1 MIRWLVTGAGGM
13 LGRDIVEVLRARPG
27 TVVTAAAHDE
37 LDITDAAAVAR
48 AVPGHDIL
56 VNAAAWT
63 DVDGAETAEEL
74 ATAVNGHGVRHLA
87 GACADHGVH
96 LIHVSSDYVFAG
108 DGKAPLDEA
117 APPAP
122 VNAYGRSKLVGERAV
137 RAILPHTGYV
147 VRTAWLYGDHGPNFV
162 ATMLL
167 LAANRPDVQVVA
179 DQHGQPT
186 WSAMLAEGIAGLGDA
201 ARAGQLTAG
210 IYHGVAGGRTTWYGL
225 ARAVYEECGLD
236 PDRVRPTTT
245 DRFPR
250 LARRPAFSVLARRRW
265 AEAGLEL
272 MDDWRTQLR
281 AALQSPGLAKLAE
294 AARTVPPVAARP
306 RTTITPGAWSTT
318 PSAVRVTANA
328 SGGPQSG

>member
-1 MIRWLVTGAGGM
+1 MTRWLVTGAGGM
-13 LGRDIVEVLRARPG
+13 LGRDIVEVLRTRPG
-27 TVVTAAAHDE
+27 AVVTAAGHGE

-48 AVPGHDIL
+48 AVPGHDIV

-63 DVDGAETAEEL
+63 DVDGAEAAEDL
-74 ATAVNGHGVRHLA
+74 ATAVNGHAVGHLA
-87 GACADHGVH
+87 GACADNGVH
-96 LIHVSSDYVFAG
+96 LVHISTDYVLTG
-108 DGKAPLDEA
+108 DGDAPLDEA

-122 VNAYGRSKLVGERAV
+122 VNAYGRSKLAGERAV
-137 RAILPHTGYV
+137 RAVLPHTGHV
-147 VRTAWLYGDHGPNFV
+147 VRTAWLYGEHGPNFV

-167 LAANRPDVQVVA
+167 LAASRPDVRVVA

-186 WSAMLAEGIAGLGDA
+186 WSAALAEGIVDLGGA
-201 ARAGQLTAG
+201 ARAGRLAAG

-250 LARRPAFSVLARRRW
+250 PARRPAFSVLARRRW

-272 MDDWRTQLR
+272 MDDWRSQLR
-281 AALQSPGLAKLAE
+281 AALRRPGLAELAE
-294 AARTVPPVAARP
+294 AARAVKAGAAPPGRGVA
-306 RTTITPGAWSTT
+306 PGARSKT
-318 PSAVRVTANA
+318 PSTAKMAAN
-328 SGGPQSG
+328 SGDGPQLG